1 MRRSQQRLVLLVL
14 TVPVML
20 VLSAVVY
27 MWGMET
33 FEAKDRDFWQALGF
47 VSETLSTT
55 GYGADSR
62 WSHPAMT
69 LFVVLLQ
76 FIGVFFVFLIIPIY
90 LVPFLEER
98 FEKRLPREA
107 EPGLRDHVV
116 IYRSGAAVE
125 TLVENLAAS
134 GVAALVVETD
144 EDDARRTLE
153 QGTPVVFVRTEEDA
167 LEAARIMR
175 ARAMVTNGRDEE
187 NAAMI
192 LRARQ
197 MGFRGD
203 IYALVEDPVHRKP
216 MEIAGANAVY
226 TPRHILAAAL
236 AARAS
241 EEISP
246 RLAGI
251 QQLGDRLEL
260 RELRLQASSPLV
272 GRTLAESEIGARSG
286 ATVVGQWVSGHLIT
300 LPGPDMRLEPR
311 GILVVVGSPESLASL
326 AALAEGATPLRRKG
340 HFLVAGFGEVGQK
353 VHQLLT
359 DAGETVRV
367 IDRVQRAGVDI
378 AGDVLDPSNLVA
390 AGVETA
396 RAVIL
401 ALDNDDATL
410 FATVIVQ
417 DCTPEAP
424 VIARVNH
431 ARNVENIYRAG
442 ADFALSISKV
452 SGQMLSYRLLG
463 QEAVSLY
470 QNLRIQKL
478 RARNLVGRHPLDDVI
493 LARSGCSVVAV
504 DRGGE
509 MPTTFPAGFR
519 LREGDEI
526 FVCGTN
532 AGVAKFRAAFGD
544 SK

>member
-1 MRRSQQRLVLLVL
+1 MRRSQKRLVQLVAA
-14 TVPVML
+14 VPVTL
-20 VLSAVVY
+20 VLSAFVY
-27 MWGMET
+27 MWGMKT
-33 FEAKDRDFWQALGF
+33 LEAKDRSFWQALEF
-47 VSETLSTT
+47 VGETLSTT
-55 GYGADSR
+55 GYGADAT
-62 WSHPAMT
+62 WSHPVMT

-98 FEKRLPREA
+98 FDKRLPREA
-107 EPGLRDHVV
+107 DPRLRDHVV
-116 IYRSGAAVE
+116 VFRSGAAVE
-125 TLVENLAAS
+125 SLVENLALS
-134 GVAALVVETD
+134 GVPALVVETD
-144 EDDARRTLE
+144 EADARRIFE
-153 QGTPVVFVRTEEDA
+153 HGTPVVFVRTEEDA
-167 LEAARIMR
+167 LDAARIMR

-197 MGFRGD
+197 MGFQGD

-216 MEIAGANAVY
+216 MEIAGATAVY

-260 RELRLQASSPLV
+260 RELRLQATSPLV

-300 LPGPDMRLEPR
+300 QPSPDMRLEAR

-326 AALAEGATPLRRKG
+326 ATLAEGTTPLRREG
-340 HFLVAGFGEVGQK
+340 HYLVAGFGEVGRK

-359 DAGETVRV
+359 DVGETVRV
-367 IDRVQRAGVDI
+367 IDRQQRPGVDI

-431 ARNVENIYRAG
+431 ARNVENIYMAG

-452 SGQMLSYRLLG
+452 SGQMLSYRLLR

-478 RARNLVGRHPLDDVI
+478 RSRNLVGRHPLDESI
-493 LARSGCSVVAV
+493 RARSGCSVVAV
-504 DRGGE
+504 ERGDE
-509 MPTTFPAGFR
+509 LSTVFDSGFR
-519 LREGDEI
+519 LGAGDAI
-526 FVCGTN
+526 FACGTN
-532 AGVAKFRAAFGD
+532 ECVAKFKAAFGD
-544 SK
+544 NA

>member
-1 MRRSQQRLVLLVL
+1 
-14 TVPVML
+14 ML
-20 VLSAVVY
+20 VLAVPVGLVLCAIVY

-33 FEAKDRDFWQALGF
+33 LEAKHRDFWQSLEF

-62 WSHPAMT
+62 WNHPGMV

-76 FIGVFFVFLIIPIY
+76 VFGVFFVFLVIPIY

-98 FEKRLPREA
+98 FEERLPREA
-107 EPGLRDHVV
+107 PPDLRDHVV
-116 IYRSGAAVE
+116 IYRFGAAVE
-125 TLVENLAAS
+125 TLVENLSSS
-134 GVAALVVETD
+134 GVAALVVETN
-144 EDDARRTLE
+144 EQEARRDLE
-153 QGTPVVFVRTEEDA
+153 QGTPVIFVRTEEDS
-167 LEAARIMR
+167 LDAARIML
-175 ARAMVTNGRDEE
+175 ARAMVANGTDEE

-197 MGFRGD
+197 MDFRGP
-203 IYALVEDPVHRKP
+203 IYALVENPVHRRP
-216 MEIAGANAVY
+216 MEIAGATAVY
-226 TPRHILAAAL
+226 TPKHILAAAL

-241 EEISP
+241 EAISP

-251 QQLGDRLEL
+251 QQLGDHLEL
-260 RELRLQASSPLV
+260 RELRIHPSSPLV
-272 GRTLAESEIGARSG
+272 GRTLGSSEIGARSG
-286 ATVVGQWVSGHLIT
+286 ATVIGQWVGGRLIT
-300 LPGPDMRLEPR
+300 QPGPDMRLEPR
-311 GILVVVGSPESLASL
+311 GILVVVGDAESLARL
-326 AALAEGATPLRRKG
+326 AALAEGATPLRRTG

-359 DAGETVRV
+359 DAGEEVRV
-367 IDRVQRAGVDI
+367 VDRINRSGVDI
-378 AGDVLDPSNLVA
+378 AGDVLDPSVLVA

-396 RAVIL
+396 RSVIL
-401 ALDNDDATL
+401 ALDTDDATL

-417 DCTPEAP
+417 DCASEAP

-470 QNLRIQKL
+470 QNLRVQRFSAKRL
-478 RARNLVGRHPLDDVI
+478 AGRHPHDASL
-493 LARSGCSVVAV
+493 RSNGGCSVVAV
-504 DRGGE
+504 QRGADVT
-509 MPTTFPAGFR
+509 TTFSADFR
-519 LREGDEI
+519 LREDDTL
-526 FVCGTN
+526 FACGTN
-532 AGVAKFRAAFGD
+532 EGVARFRAAFD
-544 SK
+544 S